1 MASGRGASPPRT
13 ENGVER
19 DANYTAVGAFVIL
32 VVAMAGLF
40 VYWYAD
46 SREAREYKRYEIYF
60 QGSVSGLSIGGPVRY
75 LGVDVGRIY
84 RIRVDR
90 RSSDRVQVIADIDAE
105 APISEQTL
113 AQLSLQG
120 VTGLLFIDLE
130 KSENRRDAMP
140 PVPSERYPVINSV
153 RSDFDELLAT
163 LPDVAGRARE
173 LIARMQDLFSPQNT
187 EAVAQTLISVQ
198 EASRRM
204 PETLDQVNALLAELR
219 NTTGEMRM
227 TAATLSSTTTRIAPE
242 VIEAVERLRATAD
255 NIAKTTEGVTR
266 LVEENRGGIN
276 AFTRDSLPEFE
287 RMVREARSAAED
299 VRELSRSLKD
309 DPSRVLYQPNYRGV
323 EIAP

>member
-1 MASGRGASPPRT
+1 M
-13 ENGVER
+13 ER
-19 DANYTAVGAFVIL
+19 DANYTAVGAFVLL

-60 QGSVSGLSIGGPVRY
+60 QGSVSGLSVGGPVRY

-90 RSSDRVQVIADIDAE
+90 RSSSRVQIIADIDAE
-105 APISEQTL
+105 APISGQTL
-113 AQLSLQG
+113 AKLSLQG

-130 KSENRRDAMP
+130 RSENRREIAP

-173 LIARMQDLFSPQNT
+173 LMSRIQDVFSPQNT
-187 EAVAQTLISVQ
+187 AAIESTLQSVDK
-198 EASRRM
+198 ASKRL
-204 PETLDQVNALLAELR
+204 PETLEQINALLAELR

-227 TAATLSSTTTRIAPE
+227 TAATISSTTQKVAPE
-242 VIEAVERLRATAD
+242 VIEAVNRLRSTAD
-255 NIAKTTEGVTR
+255 NVAATTEGLSR
-266 LVEENRGGIN
+266 LVDDNRVGIN
-276 AFTRDSLPEFE
+276 SFTRDSLPEFE
-287 RMVREARSAAED
+287 RMVREARAAAEE
-299 VRELSRSLKD
+299 VRELSSSLKD
-309 DPSRVLYQPNYRGV
+309 DPSRILYQPNYRGV